1 MNGIQQPSGD
11 QFLMVFC
18 PEGGQADDWLVSP
31 EVKGGSEVKFFM
43 TSLATQ
49 YEETLRVMVSTTD
62 DELDSFKPLETFV
75 TKAAGWNLY
84 EVKLP
89 EDAKHFALHY
99 VSNDKFGLC
108 IDDIVY
114 SPVSPKPKSLDGTST
129 ATETQSKADIH
140 PRSSPTRMLRNPC
153 MPTMSPP

>member
-1 MNGIQQPSGD
+1 
-11 QFLMVFC
+11 
-18 PEGGQADDWLVSP
+18 
-31 EVKGGSEVKFFM
+31 
-43 TSLATQ
+43 
-49 YEETLRVMVSTTD
+49 MVSTTD

-129 ATETQSKADIH
+129 ATETQSKSGH
-140 PRSSPTRMLRNPC
+140 PSTVFTDANASESVHAYNVAAVGRHNGVEIEFPLSVTVKSPKSGQWKTYPLTNGTSRSPTE
-153 MPTMSPP
+153 S